1 MVTTSSFKTFNPLKN
16 QYNKENYYSSSIQ
29 EINQKLQ
36 EAREA
41 ASFLASKSMIEIS
54 SLLQSI
60 KQHLIDAKATIKLVY
75 CEESGLT
82 EHRFEIEFKRTLFQL
97 NHFAEH
103 LLSDDWNSFC
113 TTEEREQD
121 KLLIK
126 SKKPLGPILVMGASN
141 FPLAYSTIGGDSVA
155 ALAAKCPVIV
165 KAHPY
170 HAGTSSAI
178 FEVVKKAIKAMSFP
192 SGTFTHVLD
201 DGHEVASYLAKHE
214 EIKGIAFTGSIKGG
228 ESMVQYANSRKN
240 PIPVFAEMGSVN
252 PVFFLDDIPEKEI
265 EFTAA
270 KLVHSICN
278 DRGQFCTKPGILFIK
293 KTASGNMLTESIK
306 DQLLKFSDGPMLH
319 PDIKSNFEA
328 KITEIRNL
336 KGESEFYQGKC
347 REDFFVKN
355 SLLIVDEK
363 FFQSTSALQKEIF
376 GPFCSIVQYESISS
390 LRAYFCTMEGQLTC
404 SIFSANPEG
413 STDKTLLLDLAIQ
426 KAGRIILNDVPT
438 GVTVSKAMH
447 HGGPY
452 PASSDSRF
460 TAVGSDSIKRFLR
473 DVTIQKKCI

>member
-1 MVTTSSFKTFNPLKN
+1 MSTTSSFKTFNPLKN
-16 QYNKENYYSSSIQ
+16 QYNKEEYCSSSIQ
-29 EINQKLQ
+29 EIDQKIQ

-41 ASFLASKSMIEIS
+41 ASILASKSMLEIS
-54 SLLQSI
+54 SLLESI
-60 KQHLIDAKATIKLVY
+60 KQHLIDAKAAIKKVY

-82 EHRFEIEFKRTLFQL
+82 EYRFEIEFNRTLFQL
-97 NHFAEH
+97 NHFAEYI
-103 LLSDDWNSFC
+103 LSDNYNSYC

-155 ALAAKCPVIV
+155 ALAARCPVIV

-170 HAGTSSAI
+170 HAGTSLAI
-178 FEVVKKAIKAMSFP
+178 FEVVKKAIKALSFP

-201 DGHEVASYLAKHE
+201 DGYDVASYLANHE
-214 EIKGIAFTGSIKGG
+214 EIKGIGFTGSINGG
-228 ESMVQYANSRKN
+228 KSMIQYANSRKI

-252 PVFFLDDIPEKEI
+252 PVFFLEDIPENDI
-265 EFTAA
+265 ESTAT
-270 KLVHSICN
+270 KLVHSVCN

-293 KTASGNMLTESIK
+293 NTTQGRRLTDSIK
-306 DQLLKFSDGPMLH
+306 GQLLKFPDGPMLH

-336 KGESEFYQGKC
+336 SGEAGFHQGKC

-355 SLLIVDEK
+355 SILIVDEK
-363 FFQSTSALQKEIF
+363 FFQTHSALQKEIF
-376 GPFCSIVQYESISS
+376 GPFCTIVHYESIHS
-390 LRAYFCTMEGQLTC
+390 LREYLYTMEGQLTC
-404 SIFSANPEG
+404 SIFSDNSKE
-413 STDKTLLLDLAIQ
+413 STDKALLLDLAIQ

>member
-1 MVTTSSFKTFNPLKN
+1 MGTRRSFKTFNPLKN

-29 EINQKLQ
+29 DINQKLQ
-36 EAREA
+36 EVREA
-41 ASFLASKSMIEIS
+41 ASILASKSVMEIS
-54 SLLQSI
+54 SLLICI
-60 KQHLIDAKATIKLVY
+60 KEHLVEDRAKIKEMY
-75 CEESGLT
+75 CAESGLND
-82 EHRFEIEFKRTLFQL
+82 HRFEIEFNRTLFQL
-97 NHFAEH
+97 EHFAEYIV
-103 LLSDDWNSFC
+103 SEKWKEFFKY
-113 TTEEREQD
+113 EEIVQD
-121 KLLIK
+121 KQLIK
-126 SKKPLGPILVMGASN
+126 LKKPLGPILVMGASN

-170 HAGTSSAI
+170 HAGTSSVI

-214 EIKGIAFTGSIKGG
+214 EIKGIGFTGSIKGG
-228 ESMVQYANSRKN
+228 KSMIQYANSRIT

-252 PVFFLDDIPEKEI
+252 PVFFLDDIPEKDI
-265 EFTAA
+265 ESTAA
-270 KLVHSICN
+270 QLVHSICN

-293 KTASGNMLTESIK
+293 KTASGNILAESIK

-319 PDIKSNFEA
+319 PDIKSKFEE

-336 KGESEFYQGKC
+336 SGEVKFYQGKC
-347 REDFFVKN
+347 REEFFVNN
-355 SLLIVDEK
+355 SLLIVDET
-363 FFQSTSALQKEIF
+363 FFQTHSALQKEIF
-376 GPFCSIVQYESISS
+376 GPFCAIVQYESIRS
-390 LRAYFCTMEGQLTC
+390 LREYLYIMEGQLTC
-404 SIFSANPEG
+404 SIFSANSEE
-413 STDKTLLLDLAIQ
+413 STDKTLLLNLAIQ
-426 KAGRIILNDVPT
+426 KAGRILLNDVPT